1 MRKIYVYLTFYLI
14 GTSIFMAQQTEKWP
28 EQVKEITY
36 FCSGDSSM
44 QPALF
49 YDSGSNTPRPL
60 LVALHT
66 WSGGYK
72 QSSSIPYARWC
83 IEKDWLFIHPD
94 FRGPN
99 DHPQACGSPLAMGD
113 IQAALQWVKTNC
125 AVDTGRIYL
134 IGNSGGGM
142 AALLAAALYPDSW
155 TAVSAW
161 VPVTDLTAWYKEGIE
176 RNNNYPDMVKG
187 SCGGA
192 PGESEAVDRE
202 YRERSPLTHLA
213 KAKGVIL
220 DINAGIHDGHSG
232 SVPVSHTLRAFN
244 VLAEKKDRLS
254 TEQIAYFV
262 NEEKVPPGLVEPLKD
277 ESYGEKKPLFR
288 RQSGNTRVTIFEGGH
303 GIVFEAALSWLAA
316 QQRTK

>member
-1 MRKIYVYLTFYLI
+1 MKRTCIYLMVILM
-14 GTSIFMAQQTEKWP
+14 SAQISSAQPAEKWP
-28 EQVKEITY
+28 EQVKDIKY
-36 FCSGDSSM
+36 FSAADSSM

-49 YDSGSNTPRPL
+49 YDSGHNTPRPV

-66 WSGGYK
+66 WSGGYM

-99 DHPQACGSPLAMGD
+99 DHPQACGSPLAMAD
-113 IQAALQWVKTNC
+113 IQAALQWVKENC
-125 AVDTGRIYL
+125 TVDTSRIYL

-142 AALLAAALYPDSW
+142 AALLAAALYPESW

-176 RNNNYPDMVKG
+176 RKNNYPEMVKR
-187 SCGGA
+187 SCGGV
-192 PGESEAVDRE
+192 PGESAAVDRE
-202 YRERSPLTHLA
+202 YRQRSPLTHLA
-213 KAKGVIL
+213 KAKGVTL
-220 DINAGIHDGHSG
+220 DINAGIHDGHQG

-244 VLAEKKDRLS
+244 ALAEKEDRLS
-254 TEQIAYFV
+254 PEQIAYFV
-262 NEEKVPPGLVEPLKD
+262 SEEKVPPDLIEPLID
-277 ESYGEKKPLFR
+277 TSYGEKKPLFR

-303 GIVFEAALSWLAA
+303 GIVFEAALNWLAA
-316 QQRTK
+316 HK